1 MGICRL
7 DAAGIFLI
15 VQVRQCQLRVERTK
29 VGHFEMCA
37 ICTTPAASTATG
49 GWLTFAQIR
58 DEVDI
63 ACYLTSIGMVDV
75 SAKMQ
80 RSAPPVALINQ
91 TIKLKA
97 P

>member
-1 MGICRL
+1 MKITSL
-7 DAAGIFLI
+7 HLLLLKNS
-15 VQVRQCQLRVERTK
+15 VT
-29 VGHFEMCA
+29 
-37 ICTTPAASTATG
+37 
-49 GWLTFAQIR
+49 QIR